1 MERFD
6 WIVQKLVFLERSDW
20 LVQKVVRIEQSDWLV
35 KRVFRMERSDWLV
48 RKVLL
53 MERSFWLVRKVLHME
68 QSDLMARLLGPERS
82 DPIGCPGDLSSSAF
96 AGLLV
101 LQNFRQKC
109 RRQQE
114 TDERNASCSA
124 T

>member
-1 MERFD
+1 
-6 WIVQKLVFLERSDW
+6 
-20 LVQKVVRIEQSDWLV
+20 
-35 KRVFRMERSDWLV
+35 
-48 RKVLL
+48 
-53 MERSFWLVRKVLHME
+53 MERSFWLIRKVLHIE
-68 QSDLMARLLGPERS
+68 RSDRMARLLGPERS

-109 RRQQE
+109 LRQQE

-124 T
+124 TKLPFALPLRATQTNDRLFLYITYSNRGGVTLLCTMLNDGAR